1 MKTFYIK
8 ASMTTYCETTIEA
21 ENEDEAWSIA
31 QDMDG
36 GDFDAIDDDGG
47 WDILTVNEIQSGA
60 AK

>member
-8 ASMTTYCETTIEA
+8 ASMTTYLETTIEA

-36 GDFDAIDDDGG
+36 GDFTAIDNDGC
-47 WDILTVNEIQSGA
+47 WDILTVNEITSGEM
-60 AK
+60 K